1 MESLTSFMTTVR
13 NKNTQFIFVTERG
26 APMTADGFR
35 RMMYGAGESCDL
47 PDLHPHMLRHSCGF
61 ALADRG
67 KRSAGARSKTI
78 SGTRTSKTQSA
89 AKPRTFRHHV
99 GLEISAASAYD

>member
-1 MESLTSFMTTVR
+1 MTALQR
-13 NKNTQFIFVTERG
+13 APPPIFVTERG

-35 RMMYGAGESCDL
+35 RMMQRAGDSCDL

-67 KRSAGARSKTI
+67 KDVREIQDYLGHKNIQNTVGYTRLRPGRFDNIGA
-78 SGTRTSKTQSA
+78 
-89 AKPRTFRHHV
+89 
-99 GLEISAASAYD
+99 